1 MDGNRLSSSV
11 PGVCVYFSASRLV
24 SVKTIEFDM
33 VLEGN
38 FPPIGAIS
46 GVFVLPGI
54 PSLPVLDVLGP
65 IPV

>member
-1 MDGNRLSSSV
+1 MPVTVDRMIRTKFHL
-11 PGVCVYFSASRLV
+11 LLI
-24 SVKTIEFDM
+24 KFDIFF
-33 VLEGN
+33 LEGN

-54 PSLPVLDVLGP
+54 SSLPVLDVLGP